1 MKVVDRTANPR
12 GELTMRL
19 NQALAAAKTTKAA
32 ANAGIT
38 AAYHALQRHPQ
49 FAGHQRTYQ
58 PYNEE
63 GEQLPGETQLVQL
76 NTREVFAAMRKHMG
90 TLFDITAAIDHT
102 NTVATADVVMDG
114 TTILTAVPVPH
125 LLFLEKQLA
134 DLHTMLSKTPTLEP
148 AFAWRE
154 NADTGLRESE
164 PALTVRTK
172 KVKEHVVAVPPTD
185 KHPAQV
191 YFNEKDEP
199 VGTWSNV
206 RLSGA
211 ISETDK
217 RKLLARV
224 VQLQAAVKQAREA
237 ANATQL
243 VEFESSPILDF
254 VFDNNW

>member
-1 MKVVDRTANPR
+1 
-12 GELTMRL
+12 MRL
-19 NQALAAAKTTKAA
+19 NQALAAAKTTKAN
-32 ANAGIT
+32 ANSGIT

-58 PYNEE
+58 PKDEE
-63 GEQLPGETQLVQL
+63 GEQLPSEGQLVQL
-76 NTREVFAAMRKHMG
+76 KTADVFAAMRKHMG
-90 TLFDITAAIDHT
+90 ALFDITGAIDKT

-114 TTILTAVPVPH
+114 TTILTGVPVPH

-134 DLHTMLSKTPTLEP
+134 DLHTMLSKTPTLDP
-148 AFAWRE
+148 QFVWHE
-154 NADTGLRESE
+154 NPDTGLRETDGV
-164 PALTVRTK
+164 PTIRTK

-191 YFNEKDEP
+191 YFNETDVP
-199 VGTWSNV
+199 VGTWTNV

-243 VEFESSPILDF
+243 DTFDTSPILDY
-254 VFDNNW
+254 VFDFNW